1 MHALKSLASV
11 VVDMKNPGLIKRDR
25 KKFKGCSMASIK
37 RMRLVYKRK
46 NASKVEEVSNVKI
59 SLKMKSIG

>member
-11 VVDMKNPGLIKRDR
+11 VVDMKNARLIKRDR
-25 KKFKGCSMASIK
+25 KKFKGCSMVSIK
-37 RMRLVYKRK
+37 MMRLVYKRK

>member
-1 MHALKSLASV
+1 
-11 VVDMKNPGLIKRDR
+11 MKNARLIKRDR

-37 RMRLVYKRK
+37 MMRLVYKRK